1 MIVFF
6 CIKCVYDTG
15 GIYTELAQSKS
26 IEVEIFV
33 LFFSFIMVEWT
44 KHGNCHIERKC
55 KHTLKIVSPKN

>member
-33 LFFSFIMVEWT
+33 LFFFSSWLSEQNTVIAILN
-44 KHGNCHIERKC
+44 GNANIHWK
-55 KHTLKIVSPKN
+55 